1 MSRVST
7 ARTGPIDAARAFL
20 HMFSNGGVAGQDAT
34 TLLPSRRAPHY
45 SIGMT
50 LQRAALWAI
59 VIAATMYLLV
69 AGRGLLM
76 PIVLGLVLW
85 YMVDALADAFEA
97 PRVAQLR
104 LPRPVALLAAV
115 CVIGGLFWVLGRTI
129 GANLTAVVA
138 AAPNYETRLQH
149 LVTAGAK
156 MIGIEQ
162 APTLGELFDR
172 ISLADT
178 LGGFAAAA
186 ASVVSVAGIVVIYAG
201 FLFVEQ
207 AHFGRKLA
215 IVFGQDSHQAR
226 VRAVL
231 GRIDRDIRIYI
242 RIKTALATATSILG
256 YCVMAWVGVDFAG
269 FWAVMLFF
277 LYYIPTV
284 GSILAIL
291 APAILTLVQF
301 DNLTPFL
308 IVLLVIGT
316 VQIVTANVLEPA
328 LMGRSLNL
336 SPLVVIVSLIVW
348 GTIWGVVGMFL
359 CVPIMV
365 VALIVLAQF
374 ETTRPVA
381 VLLSADGE
389 IPEQAP

>member
-1 MSRVST
+1 
-7 ARTGPIDAARAFL
+7 
-20 HMFSNGGVAGQDAT
+20 
-34 TLLPSRRAPHY
+34 
-45 SIGMT
+45 MT

-59 VIAATMYLLV
+59 VIAATIYLLV

-76 PIVLGLVLW
+76 PIILGLVLW
-85 YMVDALADAFEA
+85 YMVDALADAIEQ
-97 PRVAQLR
+97 PRLAR
-104 LPRPVALLAAV
+104 IHLPRPIALLAAV
-115 CVIGGLFWVLGRTI
+115 LVIGGLFWVLGRTI
-129 GANLTAVVA
+129 GANVSAVIA
-138 AAPNYETRLQH
+138 AAPNYEKRLQH
-149 LVTAGAK
+149 LVTAGAEL
-156 MIGIEQ
+156 IGIEQ
-162 APTLGELFDR
+162 APTLGELFER

-178 LGGFAAAA
+178 LGSVAGAA
-186 ASVVSVAGIVVIYAG
+186 ASVVSIAGIVLIYAG

-215 IVFGQDSHQAR
+215 IIFSPDAHQAR

-231 GRIDRDIRIYI
+231 ERIDRDIRSYI
-242 RIKTALATATSILG
+242 RIKTTLATATSVLG
-256 YCVMAWVGVDFAG
+256 YVVMAWVGVDFAG

-284 GSILAIL
+284 GSILAIA

-301 DNLTPFL
+301 DHLTPFL

-328 LMGRSLNL
+328 LLGRSLNL
-336 SPLVVIVSLIVW
+336 SPLVVILSLIVW